1 MDQNFDNIP
10 ENQETQPVPDTADE
24 NQQKG
29 TDQQYTDPNSGAGQ
43 TYQGNYYYDTGAGQT
58 YQQQQQQPYQQQY
71 QPYQQPGYDHLSC
84 VGVWKKW
91 KREPQ
96 KLLSGLSDY
105 LCSHF
110 GDQYCFCDP
119 VWRGGVFN
127 SQLLLR

>member
-58 YQQQQQQPYQQQY
+58 ATAVSAAVSAVPAA
-71 QPYQQPGYDHLSC
+71 
-84 VGVWKKW
+84 WI
-91 KREPQ
+91 
-96 KLLSGLSDY
+96 
-105 LCSHF
+105 
-110 GDQYCFCDP
+110 
-119 VWRGGVFN
+119 
-127 SQLLLR
+127 

>member
-71 QPYQQPGYDHLSC
+71 QPYQQPGYDPGMDQTPLSMGEWILTILVMMIPC
-84 VGVWKKW
+84 VGLIIYLVWA
-91 KREPQ
+91 
-96 KLLSGLSDY
+96 
-105 LCSHF
+105 F
-110 GDQYCFCDP
+110 GKMET
-119 VWRGGVFN
+119 
-127 SQLLLR
+127 